1 MLSRRDLLTAIGAS
15 AASGIASVGCSGDAP
30 YIPPLPDASDPT
42 DASDSDGGPLLE
54 DVDFLHGVASG
65 DPLADRVIL
74 WTRVTPRG
82 GVPGS
87 VEVRWE
93 VSAALDFA
101 TLVASGSVVTTSAR
115 DYTVKVDAASLSPG
129 TTYYYRF
136 TVGATRSLV
145 GRTRTTPVGPVD
157 RLRLAVV
164 SCASLAHGYFH
175 IYRDIAERLDLDAV
189 VHLGDYIYEY
199 ASGRY
204 GNARPYDP
212 PTETYSLSD
221 YRRRHAQYKRD
232 ADVRAVH
239 QQHPMVAIWDDHE
252 FANNTWMGGSETPP
266 PRGVN
271 WRDRKAAA
279 TQAYFEWMPVREQ
292 PEGRIWR
299 RFSFGDLADLVML
312 DTRLWARP
320 MPLPGG
326 SPGAN
331 DPRRTLLGDDQER
344 WCFDSL
350 GGSTA
355 QWKVV
360 GQQVR
365 MSPLA
370 PKYNTDTWE
379 GFPAARDRF
388 LQAIARMRIDDV
400 AVLTGDIH
408 TSWAMD
414 LAPDPFDRHEYDP
427 RTGMGSVGVELITP
441 GVTSPS
447 GHPPEVEETIPGLLR
462 DNPHIRYGNGSQR
475 GFILLDCTRERL
487 QAEWFHLP
495 YGSVEQRERRR
506 PTFSTAWLTRAGAN
520 HLTPGGNPTSARDNP
535 PAAAPWEPA

>member
-1 MLSRRDLLTAIGAS
+1 MLTRRDLLAAVGAS
-15 AASGIASVGCSGDAP
+15 AASGLASTGCSGDAP
-30 YIPPLPDASDPT
+30 YVPPSPDDDAST
-42 DASDSDGGPLLE
+42 NSDGGSLPVE
-54 DVDFLHGVASG
+54 ADFLHGVASG
-65 DPLADRVIL
+65 DPLSDRVIL

-82 GVPGS
+82 GLRGFVD
-87 VEVRWE
+87 VRWE
-93 VSAALDFA
+93 LSATLDFA
-101 TLVASGSVVTTSAR
+101 TLVASGSVVTTFER
-115 DYTVKVDAASLSPG
+115 DYTVKVDAAALSPG

-136 TVGATRSLV
+136 AVGATHSVV

-199 ASGRY
+199 ANGRY
-204 GNARPYDP
+204 GNVRPYDP
-212 PTETYSLSD
+212 PTETFSLSD

-239 QQHPMVAIWDDHE
+239 QQHPMIAIWDDHE
-252 FANNTWMGGSETPP
+252 FANNTWMNGSETPP
-266 PRGVN
+266 PRGVE

-279 TQAYFEWMPVREQ
+279 MRAYFEWMPIREQ
-292 PEGRIWR
+292 AEGRIWR
-299 RFSFGDLADLVML
+299 RFAFGDLADLVML

-344 WCFDSL
+344 WCFDAL

-355 QWKVV
+355 RWKLV

-365 MSPLA
+365 MAPLS

-388 LQAIARMRIDDV
+388 LQAIARMRTDDV

-414 LAPDPFDRHEYDP
+414 LALNPFDRREYDP
-427 RTGMGSVGVELITP
+427 RTGMGSLAVELITP

-447 GHPPEVEETIPGLLR
+447 GHPPEVEETIPDILR
-462 DNPHIRYGNGSQR
+462 DNPHMRYGNGSKR
-475 GFILLDCTRERL
+475 GFILVDVTRERL

-495 YGSVEQRERRR
+495 YGAVEQRERRR
-506 PTFSTAWLTRAGAN
+506 PTFSAAWLTRAGAN
-520 HLTPGGNPTSARDNP
+520 HLTPGGNPTTARENP